1 MVIYS
6 LISFSFLIVV
16 KFVFFFWVPLTQP
29 VHLVVLC
36 LNFLILL
43 LTYQKR
49 IRDCTIF
56 MQNKLHEEYAKLKQM
71 TNLLAM
77 DCELA

>member
-6 LISFSFLIVV
+6 LISFSFFIVV

-29 VHLVVLC
+29 VHLVVLF

-56 MQNKLHEEYAKLKQM
+56 MQNKLHAECAKLKQM
-71 TNLLAM
+71 TNLLVM

>member
-16 KFVFFFWVPLTQP
+16 NFVFFFGAPYTTCTLGGA
-29 VHLVVLC
+29 LSK
-36 LNFLILL
+36 FLILL